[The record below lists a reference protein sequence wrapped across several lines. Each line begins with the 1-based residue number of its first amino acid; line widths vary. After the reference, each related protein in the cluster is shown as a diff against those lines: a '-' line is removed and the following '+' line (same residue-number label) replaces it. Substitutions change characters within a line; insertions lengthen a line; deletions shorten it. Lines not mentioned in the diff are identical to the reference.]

1 MSHDMLSELRQTKP
15 FSLPEEELYLSLLR
29 TSDLLGRGFGALLK
43 ERGISPPQYNVLRI
57 LRGAG
62 EPGLPCGEIA
72 SRMVTRDP
80 DVTRLL
86 DRLEQRALISRGRTP
101 GDRRVVSTR
110 ITEDGL
116 ALLNELDPLARDIH
130 VRQLGFLST
139 SEKRVLLDQL
149 ARVRDQLEI
158 GMIAVDRVSESE
170 G

>member
-1 MSHDMLSELRQTKP
+1 MLSELRQTKP